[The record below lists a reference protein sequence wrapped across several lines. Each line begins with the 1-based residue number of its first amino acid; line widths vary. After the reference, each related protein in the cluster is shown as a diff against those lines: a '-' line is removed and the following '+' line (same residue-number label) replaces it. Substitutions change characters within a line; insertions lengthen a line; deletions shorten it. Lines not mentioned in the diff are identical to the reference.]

1 MRVRSLMILLCLPLV
16 WTVGRPA
23 AADAQIPNP
32 VKKVKEAAKEESE
45 RQIEKKVQ
53 EEIENL
59 FRCVWNDLE
68 CIRGAE
74 ERGEGVALTDEEG
87 NVLTDEEG
95 APISDPAR
103 AEAALAE
110 RNAGATVGK
119 IEMLVDG
126 VVHTFRVREGP
137 VDEGYSTG
145 YRRSVRGESWMLE
158 AGLGGR
164 NPETGDEILV
174 TVGIWEEG
182 LRHMCDP
189 FANQV
194 RYTLA
199 GESRSKGLR
208 PGDTASETCPPDP
221 EVANGGVSVN
231 VNVTGAQLDAE
242 TGRLH
247 VKGTFAGPMGRGDEA
262 LHVSMGRFEATLRP
276 YDELRGSR

>member
-1 MRVRSLMILLCLPLV
+1 MRARTLTILLCLPLV
-16 WTVGRPA
+16 WTMGRPA
-23 AADAQIPNP
+23 AADAQIPDP
-32 VKKVKEAAKEESE
+32 VKKIKEVAEEESE
-45 RQIEKKVQ
+45 RQIERKVR
-53 EEIENL
+53 EGVEDL

-95 APISDPAR
+95 VPISDPAR
-103 AEAALAE
+103 AEAILSE
-110 RNAGATVGK
+110 RNAGAIVGR

-126 VVHTFRVREGP
+126 VVHTFQVREGP

-145 YRRSVRGESWMLE
+145 YRRSVRGESWVLG

-164 NPETGDEILV
+164 DPETGDEMLV

-189 FANQV
+189 FANQI
-194 RYTLA
+194 RYSPA

-221 EVANGGVSVN
+221 DVADGGLSVN
-231 VNVTGAQLDAE
+231 VNVTGARLDAD
-242 TGRLH
+242 TGSLH
-247 VKGTFAGPMGRGDEA
+247 VKGTFSGPLGRGDGA

-276 YDELRGSR
+276 YDELRSRR